1 MIGVCASV
9 VIAVPGQFVFD
20 CPVCSVE
27 VCVDAGIRE
36 RILDDGCVLCA
47 SPVETDAFDPHPR
60 KS

>member
-1 MIGVCASV
+1 M
-9 VIAVPGQFVFD
+9 IAVPGQFVFD
-20 CPVCSVE
+20 CPECSVE

-47 SPVETDAFDPHPR
+47 STVETDAFDPHPR